1 MTVVERIQYY
11 AKGVAAII
19 GGLLTFVSVIVSIT
33 KDGSLDGGDVSV
45 GITAL
50 VTLVGTIIAVVK
62 LRNVEDEA

>member
-33 KDGSLDGGDVSV
+33 KDGFLDGGDISV

-62 LRNVEDEA
+62 LRNVDDGV